1 MVFVQRC
8 IPCSR
13 TFSAVEGNGDV
24 ESDPVH
30 PGGEQTAF
38 IEGPKRPPKLDDN
51 FLGKVFSV
59 VPVPAMH
66 PSRDLPR

>member
-1 MVFVQRC
+1 MIADSKMVFVRLY

-24 ESDPVH
+24 EADPLP

-38 IEGPKRPPKLDDN
+38 IEGPK
-51 FLGKVFSV
+51 
-59 VPVPAMH
+59 
-66 PSRDLPR
+66 